1 MKKLL
6 TLSTLAALA
15 LAGCNNDND
24 NVPAPAGNDVI
35 RFGAKALTVDT
46 KAPFEGVI
54 SGSNELKAFI
64 IGSVTSNDYTTI
76 YSDAG
81 GAKAEGDVTFTDNG
95 TTESGFSTGV
105 KWPGVVST
113 SVYFRGFYPGGETW
127 TTGATTASAS
137 IDGKTDLMVAPQIS
151 GSQQSAVTG
160 GNPLLFQF
168 SHLLTKLHVKVMGN
182 ANTATEWGNIVK
194 ISLSKS
200 LNATPKSSVT
210 YTYGGESP
218 AFATDAE
225 TPFYLASMAADK
237 SVSYTDNA
245 FAGQSYAIPADGTA
259 TLAGYSLVA
268 PVTAVAG
275 SGDVKDEFTLKVT
288 TTAGSATGG
297 KEVAINLKGTDGADF
312 TGSTAGKKFDVTI
325 QFRSSGQITATATVT
340 DWVDGGSGNGQM

>member
-6 TLSTLAALA
+6 TLSTLAAIVLA
-15 LAGCNNDND
+15 SCNNDNE
-24 NVPAPAGNDVI
+24 NVPVPVGNDVI

-64 IGSVTSNDYTTI
+64 IGSTTSNDYTTI
-76 YSDAG
+76 YADAG
-81 GAKAEGDVTFTDNG
+81 SAKAEGDVTFTDNG
-95 TTESGFSTGV
+95 TTESGFSSGV
-105 KWPGVVST
+105 KWPNVSST

-127 TTGATTASAS
+127 SKTATTASAS

-151 GSQQSAVTG
+151 GSQSTVTSD
-160 GNPLLFQF
+160 PLLFQF

-210 YTYGGESP
+210 YTYADESP
-218 AFATDAE
+218 AFATEAE
-225 TPFYLASMAADK
+225 TPFYLASMAVDK

-245 FAGQSYAIPADGTA
+245 FASQAYVIPADGTA

-275 SGDVKDEFTLKVT
+275 SGDVKDEFTLNVT